1 MNITQ
6 KLLAVLALFAG
17 LVGCGAKP
25 PGCADPETLN
35 TMRSFIAEETQKA
48 LTRESADDPEQW
60 IAKYLDGLT
69 VQVSGIVT
77 DGYVAEAKK
86 NLCRGTMKLQTLDGK
101 AMELPVS
108 YSTQRTEDQKGAFLL
123 EVAAFNTIVA
133 PTSAAAH
140 EYYEQ
145 NRWTGEWRGN
155 YSCAGID
162 GAKDGAQGPFSMP
175 VTMVV
180 KGWKA
185 TLERTTAGGGIEQ
198 LAGQLNTLNPK
209 VDLELNGQGANT
221 PDDTWHTRFLG
232 FAEGMSIKAE
242 GGIYLAKAQT
252 DGQRTSEQLRQ
263 CTLDL
268 KLTR

>member
-1 MNITQ
+1 MNVTH
-6 KLLAVLALFAG
+6 KLLALLAAVAG
-17 LVGCGAKP
+17 LAGCGAKP
-25 PGCADPETLN
+25 PGCADAETLN
-35 TMRSFIAEETQKA
+35 TMRSFVAQETQKS
-48 LTRESADDPEQW
+48 LGRESADDPEGW
-60 IAKYLDGLT
+60 IAKYADGLS

-86 NLCRGTMKLQTLDGK
+86 NMCRGTMKLQTLDGK

-108 YSTQRTEDQKGAFLL
+108 YSTQRTEDQKDSFLL
-123 EVAAFNTIVA
+123 EVAAFNSIIA

-145 NRWTGEWRGN
+145 NRWTGEWRGS

-162 GAKDGAQGPFSMP
+162 GAKDGPQGPFTMP
-175 VTMVV
+175 VALVV

-185 TLERTTAGGGIEQ
+185 TLERTTVGGGVEQ

-209 VDLELNGQGANT
+209 VDLELSGKGANT
-221 PDDTWHTRFLG
+221 PDDAWHTRFAG
-232 FAEGMSIKAE
+232 FVEGMNIRAE
-242 GGIYLAKAQT
+242 GGIYVTRTTAE
-252 DGQRTSEQLRQ
+252 GQRSSEQLRQ

>member
-1 MNITQ
+1 MYTTQ
-6 KLLAVLALFAG
+6 KLLALPTLVAG
-17 LVGCGAKP
+17 LAGCGAKP

-35 TMRSFIAEETQKA
+35 TMRSFIAEETQKSLA
-48 LTRESADDPEQW
+48 RESADDPEQW
-60 IAKYLDGLT
+60 IAKYMDGMT

-86 NLCRGTMKLQTLDGK
+86 NMCRGTMKLQTLDGK
-101 AMELPVS
+101 ALELPVS
-108 YSTQRTEDQKGAFLL
+108 YSTQRTEDQMGAFLL
-123 EVAAFNTIVA
+123 EVAAFNTVVA

-140 EYYEQ
+140 GYYEE

-162 GAKDGAQGPFSMP
+162 GAKEGAQGPFSMP

-185 TLERTTAGGGIEQ
+185 TLERTTVGGGIEQ

-209 VDLELNGQGANT
+209 VDLELSGQGANT
-221 PDDTWHTRFLG
+221 PDDAWHTRFLG
-232 FAEGMSIKAE
+232 LVEGTSIRAE
-242 GGIYLAKAQT
+242 GGIYIARTQP
-252 DGQRTSEQLRQ
+252 DGQRTSERLRQ